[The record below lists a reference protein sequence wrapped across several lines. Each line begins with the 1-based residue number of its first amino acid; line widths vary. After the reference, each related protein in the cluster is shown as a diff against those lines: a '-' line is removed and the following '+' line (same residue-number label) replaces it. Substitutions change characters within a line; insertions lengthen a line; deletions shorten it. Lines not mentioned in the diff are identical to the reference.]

1 MREKR
6 AKINMRDKLF
16 KIISKI
22 MDVPVEHITEDS
34 SPDTVKKWDSLQH
47 MNLILALEEEFDVQ
61 FSDDE
66 VVEMLSVELILLTLK
81 GKGGNIGMGVCTCL
95 R

>member
-1 MREKR
+1 
-6 AKINMRDKLF
+6 
-16 KIISKI
+16 

-34 SPDTVKKWDSLQH
+34 SPDTVEKWDSLKH

-81 GKGGNIGMGVCTCL
+81 EKGDNIGK
-95 R
+95 

>member
-1 MREKR
+1 MIRER
-6 AKINMRDKLF
+6 WAKINVRDKLF
-16 KIISKI
+16 KVISKI

-34 SPDTVKKWDSLQH
+34 SPDTVEKWDSIKHL
-47 MNLILALEEEFDVQ
+47 NLILALEEEFDVQ

-81 GKGGNIGMGVCTCL
+81 EKGGSIGN
-95 R
+95 